1 MFTRAI
7 ARSALARPTR
17 FASDGIRRDLFGYE
31 QSSEV
36 GPWNTKISQVPHWN
50 EAGEIMVEM
59 NQANCPPD
67 LSTYKEVLRTILR
80 CPSKYEGGVIEGE
93 SKFCAM
99 MDALEEME
107 HRNKIKTDNECW
119 ASVMEAAIE
128 AGDFRAG
135 RALVACIPGVIPQ
148 SLIDANEKV
157 AAAAEANGTAF
168 PAELS
173 KQPESLFDIEIK
185 AQ

>member
-1 MFTRAI
+1 MFARVARQSLTRQ
-7 ARSALARPTR
+7 ARFTN
-17 FASDGIRRDLFGYE
+17 DGIRRDLFGYE

-36 GPWNTKISQVPHWN
+36 GPWNTKISQVPFWN

-67 LSTYKEVLRTILR
+67 LSTYKEVLKTILR
-80 CPSKYEGGVIEGE
+80 CPSKYDGGLIEGE

-107 HRNKIKTDNECW
+107 HRNKIKTDADCW
-119 ASVMEAAIE
+119 VAVMEAAIE
-128 AGDFRAG
+128 AKDFRAG
-135 RALVACIPGVIPQ
+135 RALAACIPGVLPQ
-148 SLIDANEKV
+148 NLIDANEKI
-157 AAAAEANGTAF
+157 ASAAEANGTAF
-168 PAELS
+168 PAELA

-185 AQ
+185 AN